1 MRKAAIEALGKLGEA
16 GAVEPL
22 MAALKSPAV
31 DVRKSAA
38 EALGQIGDRRAAE
51 PLKVAFEDRDSNLRR
66 AATDALVALGWQPK
80 VSKSG
85 SPDRRASA
93 SIKEQ

>member
-1 MRKAAIEALGKLGEA
+1 
-16 GAVEPL
+16 

-51 PLKVAFEDRDSNLRR
+51 PLKVAFEDRDWNLRR

-80 VSKSG
+80 VSGSG
-85 SPDRRASA
+85 SQDRRASA
-93 SIKEQ
+93 TIREQ